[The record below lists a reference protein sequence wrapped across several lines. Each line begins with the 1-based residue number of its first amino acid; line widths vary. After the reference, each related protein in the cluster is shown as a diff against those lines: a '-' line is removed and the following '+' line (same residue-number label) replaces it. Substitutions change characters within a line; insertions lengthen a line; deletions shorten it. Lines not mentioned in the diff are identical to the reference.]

1 MTEVQTLKQ
10 KNGKSQKSNKG
21 SAVVT
26 SRPTIIPNR
35 NYTRQE
41 AKLACGVSV
50 ASLIRAWEAGFLKS
64 YRVGRRVLHSGQHLL
79 DWLEAGGKTGRT
91 LVGGA
96 Q

>member
-1 MTEVQTLKQ
+1 MIETQALKQ
-10 KNGKSQKSNKG
+10 KNGKSQKGKKEST
-21 SAVVT
+21 AVI

-64 YRVGRRVLHSGQHLL
+64 YRAGRRVLHSGQDLL
-79 DWLEAGGKTGRT
+79 DWLETGGKTGRT
-91 LVGGA
+91 LAGGA